1 MLAHLKIKN
10 VENCEEHTKSLIWV
24 QINSEKYSAS
34 SFKMFPERSVSCKA
48 LVKHPISFK
57 AVFLSVFFIET
68 WMSIMKTCN
77 EKKILEWL
85 LNILMVSWFYQNQRQ
100 SIHRPPTYLSIY
112 YLPLTNRPTDH
123 LSTDLSAGYF
133 QFMLK

>member
-10 VENCEEHTKSLIWV
+10 VENCEEHTKSLVWV
-24 QINSEKYSAS
+24 QINSAKYSAS

-68 WMSIMKTCN
+68 WMLIMKTCN
-77 EKKILEWL
+77 KKKY
-85 LNILMVSWFYQNQRQ
+85 LNGFWTFWWFLGFIKTSDNQYTD
-100 SIHRPPTYLSIY
+100 HRRTYRSTTYHLPTDPPTTYPQTCQLAISN
-112 YLPLTNRPTDH
+112 LC
-123 LSTDLSAGYF
+123 
-133 QFMLK
+133 